1 MGSLFPALQPY
12 NHCMLEVDSRHSLY
26 VEECGKPDGQPVVFL
41 HGGPGGG
48 STPFMRRL
56 FDPEFYRI
64 VLFDQR
70 GCGKSRP
77 HAELTDNT
85 TAELVAD
92 MEKIR
97 ESLGVERWVVAG
109 GSWGATLALAYAV
122 THPHR
127 VSGLILRGVFLGGAD
142 EIHWLYQGGAGAFFP
157 EQWEAFEKEIPLA
170 ERGSLL
176 EAYHKRLT
184 GENEIERMRA
194 AKAWSAWEG
203 HLSTLLP
210 SQSLVS
216 SFTEPHKALSMSRI
230 ETDFFVNNCYL
241 QPEEL
246 LQNASALAGIPG
258 YIVHGRYDMVCRV
271 KAAYALH
278 KAWPDSQLFVVQAA
292 GHSATEPGIS
302 AALIDAQRQLA
313 RRLSARDSD

>member
-1 MGSLFPALQPY
+1 MSSLFPALQPH
-12 NHCMLEVDSRHSLY
+12 NTRMLDVDGRHSLY
-26 VEECGKPDGQPVVFL
+26 VEESGKADGLPVVFL

-56 FDPEFYRI
+56 FDPQLYRI

-77 HAELTDNT
+77 HADLTDNT
-85 TAELVAD
+85 TANLVAD

-97 ESLGVERWVVAG
+97 QSLDIDRWVVAG
-109 GSWGATLALAYAV
+109 GSWGSTLALAYAV
-122 THPHR
+122 AYPER
-127 VSGLILRGVFLGGAD
+127 VSGLILRGIFLGSHE
-142 EIHWLYQGGAGAFFP
+142 EIRWLYEGGAGAFFP
-157 EQWEAFEKEIPLA
+157 EHWEAFEREIPAA

-176 EAYHKRLT
+176 EAYHRRLT

-216 SFTEPHKALSMSRI
+216 SFTEPHKALSMARI
-230 ETDFFVNNCYL
+230 ETDYFVNHCYM
-241 QPEEL
+241 QENEL
-246 LQNASALAGIPG
+246 LDKASALAGIPG

-278 KAWPDSQLFVVQAA
+278 QAWPDAELFVVQAA

-313 RRLSARDSD
+313 RRLSAHDDE